1 MSRRKD
7 RSPERPAPQQEG
19 KTDRDGR
26 SARLFRLRSR
36 TTPASYGGRAEAP
49 EARRRAA
56 ERPAP
61 RSPLVTAAI
70 AIVVGI
76 VCAAAGAFVWIRYV
90 PRAVT
95 SINGEPL
102 GHLPAGVRPSDL
114 NLLLVTLDTTR
125 ADRIHA
131 YGFNGIETPNFD
143 RLAREG
149 VLFDEAVAPAPLTLP
164 AHSSIFTGAYP
175 PAHGV
180 RDNGGFFLDEKE
192 TTLAERLQSRGFT
205 TGGFVG
211 AYVLDHKWGIAQGF
225 QTYFDDFDLSKYQT
239 LSLGSV
245 DRPGNEVADRALAW
259 LDKVSASRFFGWV
272 HFYDAHSPYTPPEP
286 FRSRYPGRPYIGEIA
301 FVDSQVGRLLEYL
314 DAHDLAR
321 NTVVVVMGDHGES
334 LGEHGESTHGF
345 FVYQATMHVPLV
357 IRTPYDAMA
366 GRRVADTVRSIDI
379 LPTTLELLGI
389 KTSDRL
395 EGTSVV
401 PLMTGAKKE
410 LGLAAYSEAIY
421 PRFHFGWSDLRALT
435 AGRFKFVAAPRPE
448 LYDLQQDP
456 TESKNIYTERQQLG
470 DRLNQELVA
479 LETRMSANA
488 SAPKPAVEVDPE
500 ARERLAALGYVGTFV
515 TAAAPDRAGLADPKD
530 KIQLFNLMT
539 QAREAARHDK
549 DSDEGLHAL
558 QRVVDQ
564 DPKVID
570 AWFMMGNEYYRRHD
584 YTRAI
589 DRYKR
594 ALELKPDYDLVVINM
609 ANAYRALGRDQ
620 EAMVGYRR
628 FMELDP
634 KNAQIRYE
642 TAQILIDNGKLDEA
656 RVELTHALELE
667 PKLAAARNAL
677 GVLALRRG
685 DVAGAEREIRAAIA
699 EKADVR
705 LAHYNLALL
714 AEQQGDFQRAIAEY
728 TKEIELHANSY
739 KASFNLGRLY
749 ERIGD
754 RKAQI
759 DAYRQAIEMN
769 PSFAEGH
776 LFLAKAYLDA
786 EQNLDE
792 AVRLARRGIELAP
805 ASEYAPLGHY
815 VIADVY
821 SRRGRR
827 AEAEQEVA
835 RGRALERRRE

>member
-1 MSRRKD
+1 MSRRN
-7 RSPERPAPQQEG
+7 RGNRGAAVPVTANHAVRQ
-19 KTDRDGR
+19 
-26 SARLFRLRSR
+26 
-36 TTPASYGGRAEAP
+36 
-49 EARRRAA
+49 RRA
-56 ERPAP
+56 
-61 RSPLVTAAI
+61 LLTAAF
-70 AIVVGI
+70 ATVVGI
-76 VCAAAGAFVWIRYV
+76 VCAAAGTFVWLRYV

-95 SINGEPL
+95 SVSGEPL
-102 GHLPAGVRPSDL
+102 GHLPAGVRPNDL
-114 NLLLVTLDTTR
+114 NLLLITLDTTR
-125 ADRIHA
+125 ADRMHA

-149 VLFDEAVAPAPLTLP
+149 VLFDEAIAPAPLTLP
-164 AHSSIFTGAYP
+164 AHSSIFTGTYP

-180 RDNGGFFLDEKE
+180 RDNGGFFLDERE
-192 TTLAERLQSRGFT
+192 TTLAERLQSRGFA

-225 QTYFDDFDLSKYQT
+225 QTYFDDFDLSKYQS

-245 DRPGNEVADRALAW
+245 DRPGNEVADKALAW
-259 LDKVSASRFFGWV
+259 LDTVSASRFFGWV

-286 FRSRYPGRPYIGEIA
+286 FKSRYAGRPYIGEIA
-301 FVDSQVGRLLEYL
+301 FVDSQVGRLVSYL
-314 DAHDLAR
+314 DAHGLAK
-321 NTVVVVMGDHGES
+321 NTIVVVMGDHGES
-334 LGEHGESTHGF
+334 LGEHGEGTHGF

-357 IRTPYDAMA
+357 IRAPYDTMT
-366 GRRVADTVRSIDI
+366 GKRVADTVRSIDI
-379 LPTTLELLGI
+379 LPTVLELVGI
-389 KTSDRL
+389 ATSDRL

-410 LGLAAYSEAIY
+410 LGLPAYSEAIY

-456 TESKNIYTERQQLG
+456 TESKNIYSERQALG

-479 LETRMSANA
+479 LEARMSANA

-515 TAAAPDRAGLADPKD
+515 TAATPDRAGLADPKD
-530 KIQLFNLMT
+530 KIQRFNLMT
-539 QAREAARHDK
+539 QAREIARHDK
-549 DSDEGLHAL
+549 ESDEGLRAL
-558 QRVVDQ
+558 QRVVDE

-589 DRYKR
+589 DRYTR

-656 RVELTHALELE
+656 RIELTHALALE

-714 AEQQGDFQRAIAEY
+714 AEQRGDFQRAIAEY

-749 ERIGD
+749 ERVGD
-754 RKAQI
+754 RRAQI
-759 DAYRQAIEMN
+759 DAYRRAIEMN

-776 LFLAKAYLDA
+776 LFLAKADLDA

-792 AVRLARRGIELAP
+792 AVRLARRGLELAP
-805 ASEYAPLGHY
+805 TSEYAPLGHY
-815 VIADVY
+815 VIADVL
-821 SRRGRR
+821 SRQGRR
-827 AEAEQEVA
+827 AEAEQEA
-835 RGRALERRRE
+835 NRGRALEKSRR

>member
-1 MSRRKD
+1 MTRPRKTNARPRRL
-7 RSPERPAPQQEG
+7 AWFA
-19 KTDRDGR
+19 T
-26 SARLFRLRSR
+26 
-36 TTPASYGGRAEAP
+36 
-49 EARRRAA
+49 
-56 ERPAP
+56 
-61 RSPLVTAAI
+61 TAA
-70 AIVVGI
+70 ALV
-76 VCAAAGAFVWIRYV
+76 ALAAGGWLWTRFV
-90 PRAVT
+90 PRAIT
-95 SINGEPL
+95 SVNGEPL
-102 GHLPAGVRPSDL
+102 GHLPAGVGAGDL

-125 ADRIHA
+125 ADRMHA
-131 YGFNGIETPNFD
+131 YGFAGIETPNFD

-149 VLFDEAVAPAPLTLP
+149 VLFEEAVAPAPLTLP
-164 AHSSIFTGAYP
+164 AHSSIFTGQFP

-180 RDNGGFFLDEKE
+180 RDNGGFFLDDKE
-192 TTLAERLQSRGFT
+192 TTIAERLQARGYA

-225 QTYFDDFDLSKYQT
+225 QTYFDDFDLTKYQS

-245 DRPGNEVADRALAW
+245 DRPGNEVAERALAW
-259 LDKVSASRFFGWV
+259 LDTVRAKRFFGWV

-286 FRSRYPGRPYIGEIA
+286 FKSRYAGRPYIGEIA
-301 FVDSQVGRLLEYL
+301 FVDSQLGRLLAYL
-314 DAHDLAR
+314 DEHDLAR
-321 NTVVVVMGDHGES
+321 KTVVVVMGDHGES
-334 LGEHGESTHGF
+334 LGEHGEGTHGF

-357 IRTPYDAMA
+357 IRAPYDAMA

-379 LPTTLELLGI
+379 LPTSLELLGI
-389 KTSDRL
+389 KPADRL

-401 PLMTGAKKE
+401 PLMTGAKRE
-410 LGLAAYSEAIY
+410 LGLAAYSEAVY

-435 AGRFKFVAAPRPE
+435 AGRYKYVAAPRPE

-456 TESKNIYTERQQLG
+456 KESKNIYLERQALG
-470 DRLNQELVA
+470 DRLNQELTA
-479 LETRMSANA
+479 LERRMSASA
-488 SAPKPAVEVDPE
+488 SAPTAAVEVDPE

-515 TAAAPDRAGLADPKD
+515 TTASSDRGGLADPKD

-539 QAREAARHDK
+539 QARETARHEK
-549 DSDEGLHAL
+549 DSDEGLQAL
-558 QRVVDQ
+558 KRVVDE

-584 YTRAI
+584 YARAI
-589 DRYKR
+589 DRYKH

-609 ANAYRALGRDQ
+609 ANAYRALGRDE
-620 EAMVGYRR
+620 EAMIGYRR

-656 RVELTHALELE
+656 QAELTHALQLE

-685 DVAGAEREIRAAIA
+685 DLGGAEREIRAAIA

-714 AEQQGDFQRAIAEY
+714 AEERGDFQRAIAEY
-728 TKEIELHANSY
+728 TREIELHANSY
-739 KASFNLGRLY
+739 KAAFNLGRVY
-749 ERIGD
+749 ERVGD
-754 RKAQI
+754 RRAQI
-759 DAYRQAIEMN
+759 DAYRKAIEMN

-776 LFLAKAYLDA
+776 LFLAKAYLDQ
-786 EQNLDE
+786 EHQLDE

-815 VIADVY
+815 VLADVY
-821 SRRGRR
+821 SRQGR
-827 AEAEQEVA
+827 AADAAQEAA
-835 RGRALERRRE
+835 RGRALERSKAEAR

>member
-1 MSRRKD
+1 MTRSGKG
-7 RSPERPAPQQEG
+7 RSPERL
-19 KTDRDGR
+19 
-26 SARLFRLRSR
+26 AR
-36 TTPASYGGRAEAP
+36 
-49 EARRRAA
+49 
-56 ERPAP
+56 
-61 RSPLVTAAI
+61 RSPLIVAAAAI
-70 AIVVGI
+70 VFAVACG
-76 VCAAAGAFVWIRYV
+76 AAGRAVWTRYV
-90 PRAVT
+90 PHAVT

-102 GHLPAGVRPSDL
+102 GHLPAGIATGNL

-131 YGFNGIETPNFD
+131 YGFDGIETPNLD

-149 VLFDEAVAPAPLTLP
+149 VLFEQAVAPAPLTLP
-164 AHSSIFTGAYP
+164 AHSSIFTGRFP

-180 RDNGGFFLDEKE
+180 RDNGGFFLADSE
-192 TTLAERLQSRGFT
+192 TTIAERLQARGFT

-211 AYVLDHKWGIAQGF
+211 AYVLDRKWGIAQGF
-225 QTYFDDFDLSKYQT
+225 QTYFDDFDLTKYQS

-245 DRPGNEVADRALAW
+245 DRPGNEVADKALAW
-259 LDKVSASRFFGWV
+259 LDKAAGSRFFGWV
-272 HFYDAHSPYTPPEP
+272 HFYDAHSPYDPPEP
-286 FRSRYPGRPYIGEIA
+286 FKSRYANRPYIGEIA
-301 FVDSQVGRLLEYL
+301 FVDSQLGRLLAFL
-314 DAHDLAR
+314 DDRNLAR

-334 LGEHGESTHGF
+334 LGEHGEGTHGF
-345 FVYQATMHVPLV
+345 FVYQATMHVPLL
-357 IRTPYDAMA
+357 IRAPYDAMA
-366 GRRVADTVRSIDI
+366 GRRVTDTVRSIDV
-379 LPTTLELLGI
+379 LPTALELLGI
-389 KTSDRL
+389 KPSDRL

-410 LGLAAYSEAIY
+410 LGLAAYSEAVY
-421 PRFHFGWSDLRALT
+421 PRLHFGWSDLRALT
-435 AGRFKFVAAPRPE
+435 AGRYKYVAAPRPE

-456 TESKNIYTERQQLG
+456 KETTNIYSERQALG

-479 LETRMSANA
+479 LERRMSASSPPA
-488 SAPKPAVEVDPE
+488 APKGAEVDPE

-515 TAAAPDRAGLADPKD
+515 ATTSTDRAGLADPKD

-539 QAREAARHDK
+539 QARETSRHDK
-549 DSDEGLHAL
+549 ESDEGLRAL
-558 QRVVDQ
+558 QRVVDE

-570 AWFMMGNEYYRRHD
+570 AWFMMGNEYYRRHE

-642 TAQILIDNGKLDEA
+642 TAQILLDNGKLDDAQAELA
-656 RVELTHALELE
+656 RALELE

-677 GVLALRRG
+677 GVVKLRRG
-685 DVAGAEREIRAAIA
+685 DTAGAELDIRAAIA
-699 EKADVR
+699 EKPDVR

-728 TKEIELHANSY
+728 STEMALHANSY
-739 KASFNLGRLY
+739 KAAFNLGRVY
-749 ERIGD
+749 ERVGD
-754 RKAQI
+754 RRGQI
-759 DAYRQAIEMN
+759 DAFQKAIEMN

-776 LFLAKAYLDA
+776 LFLAKAYLDE
-786 EQNLDE
+786 EQHLDD

-805 ASEYAPLGHY
+805 NSEYSPLGHY
-815 VIADVY
+815 VIADVL
-821 SRRGRR
+821 SRQGRR
-827 AEAEQEVA
+827 AEAEQEAA
-835 RGRALERRRE
+835 RGRALEHRGR